1 MLRPASARR
10 QGIAAAFPKSSSKI
24 GPYWQ
29 GRQPESM
36 PMRRFLTFLAAMLLT
51 VAAAQAAPKA
61 AVFPFELIDD
71 SLDGQYLGPRADET
85 QRLSLATAELR
96 KLVAQEA
103 GYDVL
108 DLGPLASEVEKAA
121 PLYKCNGCEVEL
133 ARKLGA
139 DFAITAAVRKY
150 SNLLLSLH
158 IYVKEAS
165 TGNLTKMYRIDIR
178 GNTDESWLRGVRWLV
193 ARGLVGS

>member
-1 MLRPASARR
+1 
-10 QGIAAAFPKSSSKI
+10 
-24 GPYWQ
+24 
-29 GRQPESM
+29 
-36 PMRRFLTFLAAMLLT
+36 MRRFLTLLAAMLLT
-51 VAAAQAAPKA
+51 AAAAQAAPKA

-71 SLDGQYLGPRADET
+71 SLDGQYFGPRADET
-85 QRLSLATAELR
+85 QRLALATAELR
-96 KLVAQEA
+96 MLVTQEA
-103 GYDVL
+103 GFDVL
-108 DLGPLASEVEKAA
+108 DLGTLASEVEKAA

-165 TGNLTKMYRIDIR
+165 TGNLTKMYRVDIR

>member
-1 MLRPASARR
+1 
-10 QGIAAAFPKSSSKI
+10 
-24 GPYWQ
+24 
-29 GRQPESM
+29 
-36 PMRRFLTFLAAMLLT
+36 MRRFLTFLAAMLLT
-51 VAAAQAAPKA
+51 AAAAQAAPKA

-103 GYDVL
+103 GYEVL
-108 DLGPLASEVEKAA
+108 DLGTLASEVEKAG

-139 DFAITAAVRKY
+139 DLAITAAVRKY

-165 TGNLTKMYRIDIR
+165 TGNLTKMYRVDIR